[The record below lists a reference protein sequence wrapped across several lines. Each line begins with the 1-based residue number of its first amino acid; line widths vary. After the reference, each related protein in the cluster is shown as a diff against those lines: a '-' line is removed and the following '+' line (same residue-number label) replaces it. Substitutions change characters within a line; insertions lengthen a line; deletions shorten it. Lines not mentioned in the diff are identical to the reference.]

1 MMNLTDLCRDCDWL
15 LQIDQQN
22 NYQSALM
29 SIIEYTIYFGIKTG
43 VLPMTDTTRKQ

>member
-29 SIIEYTIYFGIKTG
+29 SII
-43 VLPMTDTTRKQ
+43 